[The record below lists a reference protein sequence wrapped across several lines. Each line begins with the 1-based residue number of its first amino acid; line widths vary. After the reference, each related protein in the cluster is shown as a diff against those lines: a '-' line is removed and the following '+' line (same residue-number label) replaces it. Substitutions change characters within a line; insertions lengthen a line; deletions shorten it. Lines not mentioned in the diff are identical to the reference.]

1 VPPTKFWF
9 ISLSSFREG
18 FNSFGQVVSEEK
30 ILEIDQPE
38 TRICYGSHVCK
49 QIGTK
54 WAILID
60 DLPRMFSTTF
70 QFICERGFREEE
82 FLEINQSER
91 RIGCR
96 RDVC

>member
-1 VPPTKFWF
+1 
-9 ISLSSFREG
+9 
-18 FNSFGQVVSEEK
+18 VVSEEK

-82 FLEINQSER
+82 LREMNQNLVGGTYGRFCVKFPQSRTKGER
-91 RIGCR
+91 HRLSQLNL
-96 RDVC
+96 